1 MPKLWVSGV
10 FLVYFGFTLTL
21 LRVSGAFQSG
31 FDHHADEP
39 PHFVTGLM
47 LRDYVAQGFP
57 TTPMAFATDFYLH
70 YPQVAFGHWP
80 PVFYILQTGWTLL
93 LPPNHASLL
102 FLMALLTSCTACILC
117 YTAARHFSRTLA
129 ILAGLTY
136 IALPLTQQYTSEIM
150 SEMPLTLFGFI
161 AALAMVL
168 VLERFTWRSAVWFG
182 LAASVAILT
191 KSSGWSLA
199 LTAIVALLLSGKWK
213 SNIIARFFLSGGI
226 VVVLCVPFYIWTRR
240 MAFAGTEGKPMT
252 VPHMAES
259 LARLIGLLP
268 EALGI
273 ALLLLAA
280 CGIILQVILPI
291 RKGSLQ
297 PFWAIMAAYVAS
309 VIVFHAIAPTI
320 AETRKLVM
328 AIPVFVL
335 FSFAALDWVAQKRA
349 WTANGVALGLLVFL
363 AVRTFSAAPQPA
375 DAFAEPAQALLSHS
389 QPGHELTLVSSS
401 HPGGE
406 GAFIAD
412 VAQREPKPVR
422 ILLRATKLLSSST
435 WNGLNYTLRY
445 TSPEGIMAALEDLPV
460 RLVVVDSSPGT
471 SFPHHDLLI
480 RTLHQYASD
489 WQIVYSSHNPRDQI
503 EIYRLTKNITS
514 APGKIQID
522 LRDKLNTILEYLPP
536 DQEHGNFRQQI
547 R

>member
-1 MPKLWVSGV
+1 MPKLWASVV
-10 FLVYFGFTLTL
+10 FLVYFGFTVTMLY
-21 LRVSGAFQSG
+21 VSGAFHSG

-39 PHFVTGLM
+39 AHFVTGLM

-80 PVFYILQTGWTLL
+80 PVFYVLQAGWTLL
-93 LPPNHASLL
+93 FPPNHASLL
-102 FLMALLTSCTACILC
+102 FLMALLTCGTACILC
-117 YTAARHFSRTLA
+117 QTAARHFSRTLA

-136 IALPLTQQYTSEIM
+136 IALPLTQEYTSEIM
-150 SEMPLTLFGFI
+150 IEMPLALFGFI
-161 AALAMVL
+161 AALAMVA
-168 VLERFTWRSAVWFG
+168 VLERSTWRSAVWFG
-182 LAASVAILT
+182 LAASVVILT
-191 KSSGWSLA
+191 KSSGWSLP
-199 LTAIVALLLSGKWK
+199 LTAIIALVLSRKWK
-213 SNIIARFFLSGGI
+213 SNTIARFILSGGI

-252 VPHMAES
+252 VSHMAES
-259 LARLIGLLP
+259 LVRLIGLLP
-268 EALGI
+268 DALGI
-273 ALLLLAA
+273 VLLLLAVG
-280 CGIILQVILPI
+280 GIFWKVILLL
-291 RKGSLQ
+291 RKAPLQ
-297 PFWAIMAAYVAS
+297 PFWAVMASYVVS

-328 AIPVFVL
+328 AIPVLVL
-335 FSFAALDWVAQKRA
+335 FSFAALDWLAQKRL
-349 WTANGVALGLLVFL
+349 WMANGVALAMFVFFT
-363 AVRTFSAAPQPA
+363 VQTFYAAPQPA
-375 DAFAEPAQALLSHS
+375 DAFAEPAQTLLSHS
-389 QPGHELTLVSSS
+389 EPGHELTLISSS

-412 VAQREPKPVR
+412 VAQREPRPVR

-445 TSPEGIMAALEDLPV
+445 TSPEAVRAAMEDLPV
-460 RLVVVDSSPGT
+460 RMVAVDTSPGT
-471 SFPHHDLLI
+471 SYPHHDLLL

-489 WQIVYSSHNPRDQI
+489 WQLIYSNQNVREQI
-503 EIYRLTKNITS
+503 EIYRLTKNITN

-536 DQEHGNFRQQI
+536 DQKHGDLR
-547 R
+547 